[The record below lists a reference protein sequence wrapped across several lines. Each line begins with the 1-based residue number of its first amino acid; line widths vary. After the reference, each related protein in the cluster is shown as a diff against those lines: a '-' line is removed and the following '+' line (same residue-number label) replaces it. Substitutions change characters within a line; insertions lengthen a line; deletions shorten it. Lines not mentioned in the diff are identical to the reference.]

1 MCRTVHGWFGVA
13 PQVEFFKV
21 IVCGLNVKQK
31 KNVLKVGP
39 LAKRKTSQSQELN
52 LISFNA
58 IAVFMCYLYESD
70 IYVLN
75 QNTNF
80 NLSNQSLIF
89 KTCLSPC
96 LMKLN

>member
-13 PQVEFFKV
+13 PQAEFFKV
-21 IVCGLNVKQK
+21 IVCGLNVRLWLNRRK

-58 IAVFMCYLYESD
+58 NEGNDCC
-70 IYVLN
+70 IYVL
-75 QNTNF
+75 
-80 NLSNQSLIF
+80 SI
-89 KTCLSPC
+89 
-96 LMKLN
+96 